1 VSQAAG
7 GLPAVLAID
16 GGNSKTEAALVAAD
30 GTVLARQRGPGSN
43 WQIIGRDEAMRVLGD
58 LAAAV
63 GLAAGRST
71 AFPVAA
77 RVFACLAGADLPDEE
92 EELAALVLAQ
102 GWAAQVSVVNDTFAV
117 LRAGLDQPG
126 QPHWGV
132 GVTVGAGINCVG
144 VAPDG
149 RTTRFL
155 SLGPISGDW
164 GGGGD
169 LGQEALRLAARAED
183 GRGPD
188 TALRTEVPRHFG
200 LATVRDVTIAAYRQK
215 IGRGELRTLAP
226 VVLALAGDGDPAA
239 RDLVARQADEVCAMA
254 LTAIRRL
261 GLDGAAVPVVLGGSL
276 LAAADPLLTRLVTAG
291 LTAGAPAAEP
301 HIVDVP
307 PVAGAALL
315 GLDQAGAG
323 TDAEARLRAA
333 FAADPGRA
341 TPGTLRS
348 PLHAEQQQAAAVT
361 RGRPPDRRSAPGG
374 GRPPRLTRAD
384 GD

>member
-1 VSQAAG
+1 MKQAAG

-30 GTVLARQRGPGSN
+30 GTVLAQQRGPGSN
-43 WQIIGRDEAMRVLGD
+43 WQMIGRDEALRVLGD

-63 GLAAGRST
+63 GLAAGRTT
-71 AFPVAA
+71 AFPVAG
-77 RVFACLAGADLPDEE
+77 RVSACLAGADLPDEE

-102 GWAAQVSVVNDTFAV
+102 GWGAQVAVVNDTFAV

-126 QPHWGV
+126 RPHWGI

-155 SLGPISGDW
+155 SMGKISGDW

-169 LGQEALRLAARAED
+169 LGYDALYLAARAED

-200 LATVRDVTIAAYRQK
+200 LATVRDVTLACYRDK
-215 IGRGELRTLAP
+215 LGRDEIRTLAP
-226 VVLALAGDGDPAA
+226 VVFALAGAGDQAA
-239 RDLVARQADEVCAMA
+239 HDLVRRQADEVVTMA

-261 GLDGAAVPVVLGGSL
+261 SLNGAAVPVVLGGSL
-276 LAAADPLLTRLVTAG
+276 LAAADPLLTKLVTGG
-291 LTAGAPAAEP
+291 LAAGAPAAVP
-301 HIVDVP
+301 RIVDVP

-315 GLDQAGAG
+315 GLDEVGAPPE
-323 TDAEARLRAA
+323 AESRLRGAFGGVVRAA
-333 FAADPGRA
+333 
-341 TPGTLRS
+341 S
-348 PLHAEQQQAAAVT
+348 
-361 RGRPPDRRSAPGG
+361 
-374 GRPPRLTRAD
+374 
-384 GD
+384 